1 MTHEQPA
8 DFVRNRMRMSRA
20 YQPVMLMTLLRGGGK
35 SSSYAGHL
43 QEDTGARIRR
53 NEGSAWGLGLV
64 DFVFRPHLN
73 ADYFPMANMQM
84 VERAA
89 KLHYSLYAIDDEM
102 AIKVVDGDVEVV
114 SEGGWR
120 LVGEW

>member
-1 MTHEQPA
+1 
-8 DFVRNRMRMSRA
+8 
-20 YQPVMLMTLLRGGGK
+20 
-35 SSSYAGHL
+35 
-43 QEDTGARIRR
+43 
-53 NEGSAWGLGLV
+53 
-64 DFVFRPHLN
+64 
-73 ADYFPMANMQM
+73 MANMQM

-120 LVGEW
+120 LVDGW

>member
-1 MTHEQPA
+1 MYA
-8 DFVRNRMRMSRA
+8 DGYM
-20 YQPVMLMTLLRGGGK
+20 
-35 SSSYAGHL
+35 
-43 QEDTGARIRR
+43 
-53 NEGSAWGLGLV
+53 
-64 DFVFRPHLN
+64 VFRPHLN

-89 KLHYSLYAIDDEM
+89 RLHYSLYAIDDEM

-120 LVGEW
+120 LVDGW